1 MSWASRCNVHAAAW
15 HVPMLGPKTVGS
27 AIPIQTLKKN
37 EKRRSSA
44 NFYRR
49 SQFPAGLYSARYLE
63 SGGTR
68 AGGPRH
74 GATQERKD
82 SRCNR
87 TVGHTISLPA
97 GTGLQCLDLFGMPRT
112 TCRTVSAPRSDFDSG
127 WRLLSQE
134 RGGGELVRY
143 ES

>member
-1 MSWASRCNVHAAAW
+1 MSWALRVKVHGAAW
-15 HVPMLGPKTVGS
+15 HVAMVGPKAVGS

-49 SQFPAGLYSARYLE
+49 SQFPAGRYSARYLE

-82 SRCNR
+82 SRCHR

-97 GTGLQCLDLFGMPRT
+97 GTRLQCLDLIWIALTTFRT
-112 TCRTVSAPRSDFDSG
+112 GSAPR
-127 WRLLSQE
+127 R
-134 RGGGELVRY
+134 
-143 ES
+143 

>member
-1 MSWASRCNVHAAAW
+1 MRWASRCNVHAAAW

-49 SQFPAGLYSARYLE
+49 TQFPAGLYSARYLE

-68 AGGPRH
+68 AGGPPH
-74 GATQERKD
+74 GATQEPKD
-82 SRCNR
+82 SSCHP
-87 TVGHTISLPA
+87 TLQPTPSIPPATPPQFPSSLTPPP
-97 GTGLQCLDLFGMPRT
+97 T
-112 TCRTVSAPRSDFDSG
+112 
-127 WRLLSQE
+127 
-134 RGGGELVRY
+134 
-143 ES
+143 